1 MTNKSALRECTLVN
15 REWHTRGQKFLYTS
29 LQFEVKYFKSFFD
42 AISTSFKADPSFLGQ
57 YVENFEI
64 HMGDVLCPND
74 DDEEEDVDDDIT
86 ATQIANTDDGDD
98 ILYITSTRVAELLQ
112 SMAKLK
118 RLNLPIRIWKCF
130 SDLANHT

>member
-1 MTNKSALRECTLVN
+1 
-15 REWHTRGQKFLYTS
+15 
-29 LQFEVKYFKSFFD
+29 
-42 AISTSFKADPSFLGQ
+42 
-57 YVENFEI
+57 
-64 HMGDVLCPND
+64 MGDVLCPND